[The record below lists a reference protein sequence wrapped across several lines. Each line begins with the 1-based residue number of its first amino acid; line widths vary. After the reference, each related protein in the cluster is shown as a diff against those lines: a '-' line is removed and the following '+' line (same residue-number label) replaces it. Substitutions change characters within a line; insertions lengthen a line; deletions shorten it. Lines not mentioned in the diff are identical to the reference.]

1 MTPHPPPHLSTQSD
15 APTTNVAGSDPER
28 SALAV
33 TWASARALF
42 FREVLTRVT
51 GSRGAWVWLLLEPMA
66 HVAFL
71 MTVFGFVFHRT
82 IAGIDGAL
90 FVMTGLLGFFLFR
103 NTATRAMGAISANQA
118 LFTYRQIRPIDT
130 VLVRSAVELI
140 VSLTC
145 AMVLVLGALLLGYE
159 ALPSDALYAGSAWA
173 GLWLLGLGLGLVL
186 SALEA
191 LVPEVG
197 KLVALMM
204 TPLYFASGVML
215 PANAIP
221 QPWRDVFLANPVMQ
235 GLECLR
241 AGWFAGYHEASAAAL
256 SDVFTCGL
264 LALALGLAL
273 HLRFADRLGQA

>member
-1 MTPHPPPHLSTQSD
+1 MSHTTPISAAVTPKRTPGATRHR
-15 APTTNVAGSDPER
+15 AP
-28 SALAV
+28 LAV
-33 TWASARALF
+33 AWAGAQALF
-42 FREVLTRVT
+42 FREVLSRVT
-51 GSRGAWVWLLLEPMA
+51 ASRGAWLWLVLEPLA

-71 MTVFGFVFHRT
+71 MTVFGFVFHRN

-103 NTATRAMGAISANQA
+103 NTATRAMGAIQANQA

-130 VLVRSAVELI
+130 VLVRSGVELI
-140 VSLTC
+140 LSVVC
-145 AMVLVLGALLLGYE
+145 AAVLVVSALLLGYE
-159 ALPSDALYAGSAWA
+159 ALPSDALRACAAWL

-191 LVPEVG
+191 LVSEVG
-197 KLVALMM
+197 KLVGIMM

-221 QPWRDVFLANPVMQ
+221 QPWRDVFLTNPVMQ

-241 AGWFAGYHEASAAAL
+241 AGWFSGYHEATDASLAY
-256 SDVFTCGL
+256 VFTWGMTSL
-264 LALALGLAL
+264 VLGLAL
-273 HLRFADRLGQA
+273 HLQFADKLAQA